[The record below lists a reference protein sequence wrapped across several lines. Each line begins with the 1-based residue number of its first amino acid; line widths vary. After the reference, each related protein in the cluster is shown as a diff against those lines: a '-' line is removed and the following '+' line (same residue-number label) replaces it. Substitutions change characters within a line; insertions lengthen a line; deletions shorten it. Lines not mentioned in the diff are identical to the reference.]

1 MTLEV
6 LNGMIRADVA
16 MKCKMREIEQLKV
29 LRERVTACLKDDVVQ
44 TSGAGDK
51 LGDLTAAILDLENE
65 LKDDIAKGIQCR
77 REFEEI
83 ISKIASP
90 QEYEVM
96 HRRYVQFQSFG
107 RIAREM
113 HFSKSAIAKIHERV
127 LQKVYDCPQSVR
139 SI

>member
-1 MTLEV
+1 MTLDV
-6 LNGMIRADVA
+6 LNGVIKADVA
-16 MKCKMREIEQLKV
+16 AKCKMREIEQLKT
-29 LRERVTACLKDDVVQ
+29 LRGRVTACLKDDVVQ

-65 LKDDIAKGIQCR
+65 LQVCIAQGIRCR

-83 ISKIASP
+83 ISKITSP

-107 RIAREM
+107 RIAKEM
-113 HFSKSAIAKIHERV
+113 HFSKSAIAKIHERI
-127 LQKVYDCPQSVR
+127 LKKVYDCPQSAR
-139 SI
+139 